1 MRDPALGSRRLVLRN
16 GKVITVNARFDIAQ
30 AIALSG
36 DHIDAVGSNA
46 DIAPLIDADTRVID
60 LNGRT
65 VIPGLTDAHAHMDRE
80 GLKEALPSMAGVRSI
95 DDILQRIESLV
106 RDRKP
111 GEWIVTM
118 PLGEPPE
125 FEGMPE
131 LLRERRFPTR
141 SDLDRVAPDNPVFIK
156 PGWGY
161 WRVTQPLVGVA
172 NSRALTAAGIAA
184 DTQSPAPS
192 LVIDRDA
199 GGVPTGIFR
208 DFNAMPI
215 SELTLM
221 RVAPMFDLA
230 TRVRALARSMQIYNS
245 FGTTSVFEG
254 HGVAGDVIAAYQR
267 VHDIGPSVRATLLF
281 SPAWRG
287 TTEADVKT
295 LITGWGRWLA
305 GRGLGD
311 NWLRI
316 QGLFT
321 EVDTSVEHGLRRAAF
336 PNTGWAG
343 FNYAGLP
350 RDAVKVLLT
359 ECARNGIRVEV
370 IGASLLDMIAEVA
383 RATPIDGQRWVLAH
397 ITTLD
402 QREIE
407 TVRDLGLVVTT
418 HSNVYIYKRGAA
430 LRDSIGAAGE
440 DDVVPLRRLID
451 TGVPV
456 ALATDNVPVSL
467 WHPIWQVVARI
478 DRTINA
484 TIAPAQALTREEAL
498 RCATLGGAYLTFDET
513 RKGSLEPGKLADL
526 VVLSQDPLT
535 CDLAVLR
542 DTVAAMTIVNG
553 EIVFDRAKTDPVTR

>member
-1 MRDPALGSRRLVLRN
+1 MRDPPTGARRLVLRN
-16 GKVITVNARFDIAQ
+16 GKIITVNARFEIAQ
-30 AIALSG
+30 AVALSG
-36 DHIDAVGSNA
+36 ERIDAVGTNG
-46 DIAPLIDADTRVID
+46 DIAPLIDAHTRVID
-60 LNGRT
+60 LAGRA
-65 VIPGLTDAHAHMDRE
+65 VIPGLIDAHAHMDRE

-95 DDILQRIESLV
+95 DDILQRIAALV
-106 RDRKP
+106 REREP

-141 SDLDRVAPDNPVFIK
+141 QDLDRVAPDNPVFIK

-161 WRVTQPLVGVA
+161 WRVSMPLVGIA
-172 NSRALTAAGIAA
+172 NSFALKLAGIFP
-184 DTQSPAPS
+184 DTRSPAAS
-192 LVIDRDA
+192 LVIDSDPS
-199 GGVPTGIFR
+199 GIPTGVLR

-221 RVAPMFDLA
+221 RVVPAFDLA
-230 TRVRALARSMQIYNS
+230 TRTRALVRSMQIYNS

-267 VHDIGPSVRATLLF
+267 VRDMGPSVRATLLF
-281 SPAWRG
+281 SPAWA
-287 TTEADVKT
+287 TTTAADIKT
-295 LITGWGRWLA
+295 MIGGWARWLA

-311 NWLRI
+311 DWLRI

-321 EVDTSVEHGLRRAAF
+321 EVDTSAEHALRRAAF

-370 IGASLLDMIAEVA
+370 IGASLLDMIAEIA
-383 RATPIDGQRWVLAH
+383 RAAPIDAQRWVMAH

-407 TVRDLGLVVTT
+407 TVRDLGLIVTT
-418 HSNVYIYKRGAA
+418 HSNAYIYKRGAA
-430 LRDSIGAAGE
+430 LRDGVGAARE
-440 DDVVPLRRLID
+440 NDVVPLRRLLD
-451 TGVPV
+451 AGVPV
-456 ALATDNVPVSL
+456 GLATDNVPVSL

-478 DRTINA
+478 DRTIDA
-484 TIAPAQALTREEAL
+484 PVAPAQALTREEAL
-498 RCATLGGAYLTFDET
+498 RCVTMGGAYLTFDEG
-513 RKGSLEPGKLADL
+513 RKGSLESGKLADL

-542 DTVAAMTIVNG
+542 DTVAELTIVNG
-553 EIVFDRAKTDPVTR
+553 AIVFDRAKG